1 MTKDNF
7 LHLIFLMG
15 VFYVHATLKQ
25 KNYELRPS
33 SHFVMKL
40 QACKKNISEKNQK
53 RIETHPN
60 I

>member
-40 QACKKNISEKNQK
+40 QACKKNISEKN
-53 RIETHPN
+53 
-60 I
+60 